1 MVRSKLFLDRVGNES
16 GIAPD
21 GADLHF
27 AERRVEQPWLRA
39 CGITK
44 RYGSTVALANVELE
58 IRSAE
63 IVALVNILEG
73 KQPTKV
79 SKQGEASRI
88 YVHFPID
95 IDDNNLQE
103 ILTKEYRQAGHVLFG
118 YLSERGGDRSKS
130 QIGFTQNGTR

>member
-103 ILTKEYRQAGHVLFG
+103 ILTKNTGKPDTF
-118 YLSERGGDRSKS
+118 YLDICPNAEEIEANLK
-130 QIGFTQNGTR
+130 